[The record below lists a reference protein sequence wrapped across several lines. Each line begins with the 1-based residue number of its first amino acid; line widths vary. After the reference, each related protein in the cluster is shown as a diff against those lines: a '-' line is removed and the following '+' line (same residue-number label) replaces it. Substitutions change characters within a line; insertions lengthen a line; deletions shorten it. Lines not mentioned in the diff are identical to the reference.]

1 MNKLKTP
8 LVDKVLSGKEDLSLV
23 DLELASMD
31 FKINSVKAADKEEA
45 KASPSEIYS
54 MSSRR
59 CSVVVVEKEGLNNN
73 R

>member
-8 LVDKVLSGKEDLSLV
+8 LVDKVLSDKEDLSLV
-23 DLELASMD
+23 DSELALMD
-31 FKINSVKAADKEEA
+31 FKINSARVDKEEV

-59 CSVVVVEKEGLNNN
+59 CLVVVVAKEGLNNN

>member
-8 LVDKVLSGKEDLSLV
+8 LVDKVLLGKEDLSLV

-31 FKINSVKAADKEEA
+31 FKINSAEADKEEA

-54 MSSRR
+54 MSSKR
-59 CSVVVVEKEGLNNN
+59 CSVEVAEKEGLNNN